1 MRSFLYIGTYIMI
14 HNSKNVKFLSKTQD
28 SCVVYKMINQK
39 AWSHVGECMSV
50 NVSDYS
56 QQMYHSL

>member
-1 MRSFLYIGTYIMI
+1 MI

>member
-1 MRSFLYIGTYIMI
+1 MRPFLYTGI
-14 HNSKNVKFLSKTQD
+14 HITMHSSKNVKFLSKTQD
-28 SCVVYKMINQK
+28 SCIVCKMINQK
-39 AWSHVGECMSV
+39 AWSHVGEGMSV